1 MRVSKYI
8 NLDANILMEYI
19 YDTNNL
25 LSEPYEIL
33 VNTKDNKNSFL
44 STTSGSLNTL
54 SNQLF
59 LIDPVSR
66 LYGISNTTNYSF
78 LQVNN
83 YSSGYPLRYDTV
95 VIHLPINYAFG
106 NHIGF
111 NLRIY
116 GYDKTNSTQYDL
128 SNFFFDVTN
137 VNTKDYIDYTTQPF
151 IYNETLW
158 GKYITIL
165 VPALNAISSQV
176 NANITIPNSLNY
188 NLTYGVGMSQLT
200 PIFFE
205 FSYLNKSQ
213 TINNVTT
220 YYLAPKVLANLP
232 QIPEFQ
238 KLGVMIQPAEDG
250 DYFEIFGIYNGTIAE
265 FNDWINNAF
274 YLGNNYYV
282 TFTITTYEQNI
293 RGESITI
300 TKTNNFNTPITWRPV
315 IKYSST
321 TAVIDVEMNVIDSV
335 DNSSIIRKA
344 SYGMLQDEVSKFSRY
359 LSKINLL
366 NASKPKIYNLKS
378 NAPTTTQ
385 PVINNVTT
393 VEVPFAILTTAENI
407 IAQSDNSTINGKTFY
422 GDGKLK
428 IVIKPFDTLIKLTIA
443 KQGMGGTASNGV
455 DTSNSGS
462 DLTYMDLSPL
472 GQIQLVFKNTQT
484 QFSFPLYL
492 NNNDVN
498 LQNGVVVFLIP
509 ATSVSNLRTIHQ
521 SGINVFYVTAT
532 QNNLTTVIYSGLFD
546 MFDSPSNIQVLS
558 QTQLQITTAPDPT
571 PTQPTTTTPYNPAL
585 LTNLQSFNPTNITK
599 SNFDTYLAGQQTA
612 AQNALNDLG
621 VNVSFATNS
630 NANTTIQLK
639 ITGPSMATLG
649 VDSTVTYTAN
659 LQGGSWNSSNS
670 TVAGISSNSGKTATF
685 NIKSNGTTNISY
697 TTLDGQQTKSI
708 TLTVS
713 SKIFNPLN
721 ISRKPQ
727 V

>member
-1 MRVSKYI
+1 MKVSKYI

-106 NHIGF
+106 NYIGF

-116 GYDKTNSTQYDL
+116 GFDRTNSTQYDL

-165 VPALNAISSQV
+165 VPSLNAVSSQV
-176 NANITIPNSLNY
+176 NANITTPNSLNY
-188 NLTYGVGMSQLT
+188 NLTYGVGMNQLT

-205 FSYLNKSQ
+205 FSFINKSQ
-213 TINNVTT
+213 TINNITT

-250 DYFEIFGIYNGTIAE
+250 DYFEIFGIYNGNIAE

-378 NAPTTTQ
+378 NSAATTQ
-385 PVINNVTT
+385 AVINNVTT

-443 KQGMGGTASNGV
+443 KQGSGGTASNGV
-455 DTSNSGS
+455 DTSNSGT

-521 SGINVFYVTAT
+521 SGTNVFYVTAT

-558 QTQLQITTAPDPT
+558 QTQLQITTAPAPT
-571 PTQPTTTTPYNPAL
+571 ATQTTTTPYNSAV
-585 LTNLQSFNPTNITK
+585 LTNLQSFNPTNTTK
-599 SNFDTYLAGQQTA
+599 SNFQTYLAGQQTVS
-612 AQNALNDLG
+612 QNALNDLG

-630 NANTTIQLK
+630 NTNTTTQLK
-639 ITGPSMATLG
+639 ITGPSTATVG
-649 VDSTVTYTAN
+649 SDSTVTYTVN

-670 TVAGISSNSGKTATF
+670 TVASLSSQSGKTATF
-685 NIKSNGTTNISY
+685 NIKSSGTTKISY
-697 TTLDGQQTKSI
+697 TTLDGQQTKNI
-708 TLTVS
+708 TLIVS
-713 SKIFNPLN
+713 SRVLSPN
-721 ISRKPQ
+721 ITRSPKA
-727 V
+727 